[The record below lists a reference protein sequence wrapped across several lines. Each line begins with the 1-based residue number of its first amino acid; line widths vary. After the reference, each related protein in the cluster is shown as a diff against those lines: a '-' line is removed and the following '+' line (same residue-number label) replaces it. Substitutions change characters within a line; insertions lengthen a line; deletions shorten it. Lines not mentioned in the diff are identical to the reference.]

1 MARFDQRGELS
12 PNPGATKKSGHSF
25 IDFGFFGLAS

>member
-12 PNPGATKKSGHSF
+12 PNPGATKQSGHSF
-25 IDFGFFGLAS
+25 IDFGVFGLAS

>member
-12 PNPGATKKSGHSF
+12 PNLGATKKPGYSF